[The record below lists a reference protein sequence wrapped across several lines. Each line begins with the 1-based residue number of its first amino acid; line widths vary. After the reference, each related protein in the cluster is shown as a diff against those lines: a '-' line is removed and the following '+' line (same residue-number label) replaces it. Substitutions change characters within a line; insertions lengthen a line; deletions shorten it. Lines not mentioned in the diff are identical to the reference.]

1 MAIPVFD
8 VLTVKIIA
16 TSLIIMNLQLKYIE
30 LKTGHAHNGPAWIGY
45 IEPSKSG
52 KTIYFNGKALNG
64 NGHGACSDKETRE
77 IYWVSG
83 IKKNG
88 RDRHWY
94 GNGKIQID
102 KNAIKEYLSIMGLDK
117 LDPRKYIEVEIPKT
131 DKSKFTEIENAKLN
145 LETDLDLYEDLDN
158 LTITELENKIEEL
171 KNKEYWTNPINGLK
185 FHTIKRQEAE
195 KRLNKLKETKEAK

>member
-1 MAIPVFD
+1 MSF
-8 VLTVKIIA
+8 
-16 TSLIIMNLQLKYIE
+16 QLKYIE

-45 IEPSKSG
+45 IELSKSR

-64 NGHGACSDKETRE
+64 NGHGACSDKQSGE

-88 RDRHWY
+88 QDRHQC

-102 KNAIKEYLSIMGLDK
+102 KSAIKEYLTIMGLDK
-117 LDPRKYIEVEIPKT
+117 LDTRKYIEVEIPKT
-131 DKSKFTEIENAKLN
+131 DKSKFTEIENAKIN
-145 LETDLDLYEDLDN
+145 PDVDLDLYEDLDN
-158 LTITELENKIEEL
+158 LTITELENKIEDL

-195 KRLNKLKETKEAK
+195 KRLTKLKEMKHAK

>member
-1 MAIPVFD
+1 
-8 VLTVKIIA
+8 
-16 TSLIIMNLQLKYIE
+16 MNLQLKYIE

-45 IEPSKSG
+45 IELSKSG
-52 KTIYFNGKALNG
+52 QTIYFNGKALNG

-88 RDRHWY
+88 QDRHWY
-94 GNGKIQID
+94 GNGKIQIG
-102 KNAIKEYLSIMGLDK
+102 KNAITEYLKIMGLDK

-131 DKSKFTEIENAKLN
+131 DKLKFTEIENAKLN
-145 LETDLDLYEDLDN
+145 PETDLNVYEDLDN
-158 LTITELENKIEEL
+158 LTIAELENKIEDL
-171 KNKEYWTNPINGLK
+171 KSKENWTNPINGLK

-195 KRLNKLKETKEAK
+195 KRLKKLKETDPAK